1 MTAFPLVGLLELRL
15 VLFLHVFTTYIKT
28 QISVQLTL
36 SAKPRNWK
44 ACAAQTLGS
53 SQALFT
59 LVSAPDLSNRTLTP
73 GSKLLRY
80 AHQTLATAEN
90 ETCTVH
96 FPRWILSAGES
107 VL

>member
-1 MTAFPLVGLLELRL
+1 MNLSDVGMQKAWPGTCVRDATPYLI
-15 VLFLHVFTTYIKT
+15 HTTPK
-28 QISVQLTL
+28 
-36 SAKPRNWK
+36 
-44 ACAAQTLGS
+44 
-53 SQALFT
+53 